1 MPAAFSIRRRRR
13 DAGPETPAPPP
24 HHVLASPEFRD
35 GTFVIG
41 RDLSD
46 SAKQCHS
53 KVLGW
58 QEATMH
64 ILAVAGA
71 ICVGLYVAVRL
82 TLRFY
87 FPPDR

>member
-1 MPAAFSIRRRRR
+1 
-13 DAGPETPAPPP
+13 
-24 HHVLASPEFRD
+24 
-35 GTFVIG
+35 VIG

-53 KVLGW
+53 NVLGW